1 MSKNE
6 NSPNNYKNK
15 EENSNSFL
23 NRKTKRDN
31 NGNPSLEQINLNIY
45 LPNEIR
51 CSICLEYEKFS
62 TKCYKCIKCS
72 SYFHLACYNLFN
84 FTEDKTDEIKN
95 NNNLNHF
102 ICTRCKEDEKIKCCL
117 CMEHS
122 GIIKKTADNKYKH
135 YYCYILEM
143 NIDKTT
149 LCKFCKKREK
159 PTIKCHAKKCKFKC
173 HIKCGIEQG
182 LIFSIPFLKNEFNKD
197 TFFDPILFLCE
208 NHNDININAYLEKI
222 NKKENIKS
230 DNNINA
236 INDNLINEKDN
247 NATNLNNNN
256 KENNEN
262 ENESNNNSDNYES
275 NNDIEEDSNKT
286 PPNDFSLEK
295 EISNENNSIS
305 NNNINTNGNTNNNI
319 MNENN
324 NIIKKE
330 DKKENLNNNN
340 QNKNIN
346 NINNENNIDEEI
358 SIKMNIKEENKKENN
373 SKECNNTN
381 KMVEE
386 EDEKE
391 VIKIENSQKSNLE
404 KENEIKEKE
413 ISEISEIKHEKINLY
428 ENFKKMN
435 EDYYFPGSFFKFH
448 LI

>member
-84 FTEDKTDEIKN
+84 FTEDKTEDIKN

-117 CMEHS
+117 CMEHA
-122 GIIKKTADNKYKH
+122 GIIKKTEDNKYKH
-135 YYCYILEM
+135 YYCYLFEM

-262 ENESNNNSDNYES
+262 ENENNNSDNYES

-391 VIKIENSQKSNLE
+391 IIKIENSQKSNLE